1 MDAIRHCMWYF
12 MFWFIM
18 EMQKGFLSTIAWNL
32 AFFVEINY
40 FFRVIVYELNK
51 IIFQACHSNQE
62 NKLQKKVVIFSETC
76 LNWLYVA
83 YLKKFSKLL
92 LIHTNLACN
101 NWNSPSIT
109 NVIGSQHNKIANYF
123 SFLFERLIYPLK
135 MEMIVIFWQ
144 NQLTSYLDIFT
155 TTSTPHCTK
164 EITEKCCFN
173 IG

>member
-32 AFFVEINY
+32 AFFVEINF
-40 FFRVIVYELNK
+40 FFRVIAYELNK
-51 IIFQACHSNQE
+51 IIFQPCHSNQE

-76 LNWLYVA
+76 LNWLHVA

-92 LIHTNLACN
+92 LIHTNLVCN

-109 NVIGSQHNKIANYF
+109 NVIGSQHNKKANYF
-123 SFLFERLIYPLK
+123 SFLFERLIFPLK
-135 MEMIVIFWQ
+135 NGNDSNFFGRINWHLTLTYL
-144 NQLTSYLDIFT
+144 QLH
-155 TTSTPHCTK
+155 PHLIAPKRSRKNVALT
-164 EITEKCCFN
+164 
-173 IG
+173 